1 MPTQAKA
8 GAKSP
13 PKQAASPP
21 KQAQKLPFK
30 ASVNWLNPDEEGA
43 IRATA
48 SLTIGGAFAVHGIKV
63 IDGSKGQFV
72 SMPSYKSGESY
83 KDIFHAVTAEARQQ
97 MNEAV
102 LAAYEQKLA
111 EEQTQ
116 DQQDASDED
125 MDEESPGDEPAEAE
139 EGQGLKM

>member
-1 MPTQAKA
+1 MPSQAKTGARPTQK
-8 GAKSP
+8 
-13 PKQAASPP
+13 AASPP
-21 KQAQKLPFK
+21 KQAQKPPSLK
-30 ASVNWLNPDEEGA
+30 ANINWLNPGEEGA

-48 SLTIGGAFAVHGIKV
+48 SLNIGGAFAVHGIKV

-83 KDIFHAVTAEARQQ
+83 KDIFHAVTKEAREQ
-97 MNEAV
+97 MNDAV
-102 LAAYEQKLA
+102 LAAYNQKLA

-116 DQQDASDED
+116 DQEQDGDFAED
-125 MDEESPGDEPAEAE
+125 DADPEDADTPE

>member
-1 MPTQAKA
+1 MPTQVKA
-8 GAKSP
+8 GARPHQK
-13 PKQAASPP
+13 AASPP
-21 KQAQKLPFK
+21 KQSQKPPSFK
-30 ASVNWLNPDEEGA
+30 ASVNWLNPDEDGA

-48 SLTIGGAFAVHGIKV
+48 SLNIGGAFAVHGIKV

-72 SMPSYKSGESY
+72 SMPSYKSGEAY
-83 KDIFHAVTAEARQQ
+83 KDIFHAVTKEAREQ

-102 LAAYEQKLA
+102 LAAYNQKLA

-116 DQQDASDED
+116 GQEQDGDLAED
-125 MDEESPGDEPAEAE
+125 DAGPEEPDDAE